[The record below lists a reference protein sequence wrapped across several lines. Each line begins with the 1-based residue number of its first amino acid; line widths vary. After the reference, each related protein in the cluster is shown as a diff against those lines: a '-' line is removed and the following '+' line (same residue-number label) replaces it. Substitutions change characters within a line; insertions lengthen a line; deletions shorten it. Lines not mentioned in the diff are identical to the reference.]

1 MEKPTI
7 TIDGKKHEMID
18 LTGRAYR
25 ITAEF
30 DNNQPQITDADF
42 IERHAALVAE
52 FFSGITKD
60 DILDYLPLEEILPAS
75 IAVRKAVYSFTWLKT
90 QEISKNFDEDKEQ

>member
-7 TIDGKKHEMID
+7 TINGKKHEMID
-18 LTGRAYR
+18 LTGYDYR
-25 ITAEF
+25 LAVEF

-42 IERHAALVAE
+42 IEQHAALVAE

-60 DILDYLPLEEILPAS
+60 DILHLPLEEILPAS
-75 IAVRKAVYSFTWLKT
+75 IAVRRAVYSLVWLKT
-90 QEISKNFDEDKEQ
+90 KEISKNFDEDKEQ

>member
-18 LTGRAYR
+18 LTGYDYR
-25 ITAEF
+25 LAVEF

-42 IERHAALVAE
+42 IEQHAALV
-52 FFSGITKD
+52 
-60 DILDYLPLEEILPAS
+60 
-75 IAVRKAVYSFTWLKT
+75 
-90 QEISKNFDEDKEQ
+90 